1 MSAMMRLAFK
11 IIVAEFFHI
20 KKEDKVYIQIKSS
33 RTHYQLVNENS
44 IMVLCYGLT
53 ILGSMKFL
61 FFFGIKTGKPWV
73 VLKLCVG

>member
-11 IIVAEFFHI
+11 IIVVEFFRI
-20 KKEDKVYIQIKSS
+20 KTEDKVYIQIKSS
-33 RTHYQLVNENS
+33 RTHYQLVNKKS
-44 IMVLCYGLT
+44 IMVLRCGLT

-73 VLKLCVG
+73 VVKLCVG